1 MYESPIEIITKQIR
15 TQSEDN
21 VFKVI
26 QEQGIF
32 VNKEELVKALEY
44 DRNQYQ
50 KGYADGLL
58 NNTNNVIDEFAE
70 RLKKRLYNKPSIF
83 TQQRYIVVD
92 EIDSLVE
99 EMKRGADNEQREAD

>member
-1 MYESPIEIITKQIR
+1 MYESPIEIITKQMR
-15 TQSEDN
+15 TQFEDN

-26 QEQGIF
+26 QDQGIF
-32 VNKEELVKALEY
+32 VDKDELVKALQY
-44 DRNQYQ
+44 DREQYQ

-58 NNTNNVIDEFAE
+58 NNTNKVIDEFAE
-70 RLKKRLYNKPSIF
+70 RLKKRLYDKPTIF

-99 EMKRGADNEQREAD
+99 EMKGGAE

>member
-1 MYESPIEIITKQIR
+1 MYESPIKIITKQIQ
-15 TQSEDN
+15 TQFEDN
-21 VFKVI
+21 VFRVI
-26 QEQGIF
+26 QNQGIF

-44 DRNQYQ
+44 DRNQYE

-58 NNTNNVIDEFAE
+58 NNTTNVIDEFAE
-70 RLKKRLYNKPSIF
+70 KLKKRLYDNPTIF

-99 EMKRGADNEQREAD
+99 EMEGGGE